1 MSNEQLSLLIV
12 PCPLS
17 IVEYLRIPKL
27 DRVEMAIVNPL
38 RSLKLTNLRS
48 LFFIMLPVKVA
59 EEIILNLVENLC
71 SKRDTELIDLE
82 AAHGRILAQTVMGKL
97 DVPHW
102 DNSAMDGY
110 AIRYEDVSN
119 CREDNPITLEIVT
132 EIAAGDRPQVDVK
145 RGQAA
150 RIFTG
155 AMLPKGADT
164 IVMQENTDREGD
176 RVTILSAPEAREFV
190 RHQGAFYRA
199 GTPLLEAG
207 TKISAAEIAVLATA
221 QCTQLAVYRRPRV
234 AILSTGDELVT
245 PEQTLQPGQIVD
257 SNQYA
262 LASFVADR
270 GAIPLKLGIVGD
282 RPDELKQAISQAIDS
297 ADLVLSTGGVSVG
310 DYDYVDRILTELGG
324 TLHIRSVAVKPGKPL
339 TVATFEG
346 NNCLYFGI
354 PGNPV
359 SALVSCWRFVRPALN
374 KLTGEQER
382 MPFVRAI
389 ARHDLK
395 AGGKRET
402 YLWGRLHLVDGRY
415 EFALAGGS
423 HSSGNLINL
432 AHTNGLAI
440 VPIGQKLITA
450 GAEVEVMLV
459 D

>member
-1 MSNEQLSLLIV
+1 
-12 PCPLS
+12 
-17 IVEYLRIPKL
+17 
-27 DRVEMAIVNPL
+27 MAITYPL
-38 RSLKLTNLRS
+38 RSLNSNNLRS
-48 LFFIMLPVKVA
+48 LFFIMLSVKVA
-59 EEIILNLVENLC
+59 EETILNLAKNFD
-71 SKRDTELIDLE
+71 SHRDIELVDLE
-82 AAHGRILAQTVMGKL
+82 TANGRILARSLTGKL

-110 AIRYEDVSN
+110 AVRHEDLID
-119 CREDNPITLEIVT
+119 CRKDNPITLKIVA
-132 EIAAGDRPQVDVK
+132 EIAAGDRPQANVK
-145 RGQAA
+145 QGQAA

-155 AMLPKGADT
+155 AMLPEGADT
-164 IVMQENTDREGD
+164 IVIQENTRKEGD
-176 RVTILSAPEAREFV
+176 RVTIFSAPEAREFV

-199 GTPLLEAG
+199 GMPLLEAG
-207 TKISAAEIAVLATA
+207 TKIGAAEIAVLATA
-221 QCTQLAVYRRPRV
+221 QCTQLEVYRRPCV

-262 LASFVADR
+262 LASFVANN
-270 GAIPLKLGIVGD
+270 GAIPHKLGIIGD
-282 RPDELKQAISQAIDS
+282 RPEELKQAIAHAINS

-346 NNCLYFGI
+346 KNCLYFGI

-359 SALVSCWRFVRPALN
+359 SALVSCWRFVRPAL
-374 KLTGEQER
+374 KRLAGEQYQTL
-382 MPFVRAI
+382 FVKAI
-389 ARHDLK
+389 AHHDLK

-402 YLWGRLHLVDGRY
+402 YLWGRLHIVDGRY

-423 HSSGNLINL
+423 LSSGNSIDL
-432 AHTNGLAI
+432 AHTNGLAV

-450 GAEVEVMLV
+450 GEEVEVMLIN
-459 D
+459 